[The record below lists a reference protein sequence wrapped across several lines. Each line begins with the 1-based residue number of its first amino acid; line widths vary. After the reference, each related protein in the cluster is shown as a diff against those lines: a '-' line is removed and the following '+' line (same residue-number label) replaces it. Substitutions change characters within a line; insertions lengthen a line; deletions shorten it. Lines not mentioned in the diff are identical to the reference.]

1 MWIAGVDGCRAGWM
15 AALMRLDD
23 PTSVSFR
30 VTPTL
35 AAILD
40 GPEAPGIVAV
50 DMPIG
55 LPDRTEGSGRAPER
69 LVRPLLGG
77 RQSSVFAIPSR
88 SAVYAEDYGAACAA
102 ALATS
107 EPPREVSRQGFNIFP
122 GIREIDSLLRAR
134 PGLIPRVF
142 EVHPEVAFWSL
153 NGEGALPEPKK
164 VKNRPYGPGLALR
177 RSLLAGAGLPRIA
190 TDAAPPQGADA
201 DDLIDALAGLTV
213 ALDLARG
220 GGRSFPDPPGRDAH
234 GLPVA
239 IWTLRH
245 RCSSP
250 APT

>member
-1 MWIAGVDGCRAGWM
+1 MWIAGADGCRGGWM

-23 PTSVSFR
+23 PSTVLLR
-30 VTPTL
+30 VVPAF

-69 LVRPLLGG
+69 LVRPLLGE
-77 RQSSVFAIPSR
+77 RQSSVFAIPAR
-88 SAVYAEDYGAACAA
+88 AAVYAADYGAACAA

-107 EPPREVSRQGFNIFP
+107 DPPRKVSRQGFSIFP
-122 GIREIDSLLRAR
+122 KIREIDGLLRER
-134 PGLIPRVF
+134 PELVPRVF

-153 NGEGALPEPKK
+153 NGGRALTEPKK

-177 RSLLAGAGLPRIA
+177 RSLLAAAGLPRA
-190 TDAAPPQGADA
+190 ALEAAPPPGADA
-201 DDLIDALAGLTV
+201 DDPIDALAGLTV
-213 ALDLARG
+213 VHDLARG

-239 IWTLRH
+239 IWTLRQ
-245 RCSSP
+245 R
-250 APT
+250 